1 MKLIHNKKISGGK
14 VYVTLDA
21 GNFSLREIKAIRALG
36 EPNLVFS
43 KIYKMSNTE
52 INIDKPVTKFTKQQ
66 FIFDAAV
73 STIVNV
79 SEEVNNFIIDIEE
92 TFAVIMGELVGEYM
106 KLTAVD
112 NNSTDIKPTEK
123 YPDEKDDP
131 TPEPDPDDGK
141 DEDVE
146 TGYIEIVDEIPSD
159 AKDNKLYGIILP
171 DEDE

>member
-1 MKLIHNKKISGGK
+1 MKLTHNKKISGGK
-14 VYVTLDA
+14 IYVTLDA
-21 GNFSLREIKAIRALG
+21 SNFSLREIKAIRALG
-36 EPNLVFS
+36 EPNLVFN
-43 KIYKMSNTE
+43 KIYKMSDTE
-52 INIDKPVTKFTKQQ
+52 INIDKPVTKFIKQQ
-66 FIFDAAV
+66 FVFDAAV

-112 NNSTDIKPTEK
+112 DNSTDIQPTEK

-131 TPEPDPDDGK
+131 APEPDDGK
-141 DEDVE
+141 DDSTE
-146 TGYIEIVDEIPSD
+146 TGYIEIVDEVPSD

-171 DEDE
+171 DED